1 MPTFTFESLID
12 RSKIINVTGNRNKLP
27 WVWLK
32 SLGYGRP
39 GDFMM
44 YSLTYVR
51 SIVTYFER
59 KMHDSCPWKHYYS
72 IFGKHNENS
81 CFNSLFSVIYLKKI
95 VTNLGNFTLNK
106 EYRQFLQKQHLTSS
120 SSKDTLG
127 SFSRSDWPR
136 LKMPHN
142 SDNSWIQASQM
153 LEHLNHSFGLFL
165 KCLSFYLHVYVAN
178 SYIQQI
184 HVVFF

>member
-1 MPTFTFESLID
+1 MTRVERRTDDNDLQRDEQLQFNYIPESILKHKRMKSPNDKESYKNNFSCLLSLLNHWLIAND

-27 WVWLK
+27 WVWLT

-95 VTNLGNFTLNK
+95 V
-106 EYRQFLQKQHLTSS
+106 
-120 SSKDTLG
+120 
-127 SFSRSDWPR
+127 
-136 LKMPHN
+136 
-142 SDNSWIQASQM
+142 A
-153 LEHLNHSFGLFL
+153 
-165 KCLSFYLHVYVAN
+165 
-178 SYIQQI
+178 
-184 HVVFF
+184 